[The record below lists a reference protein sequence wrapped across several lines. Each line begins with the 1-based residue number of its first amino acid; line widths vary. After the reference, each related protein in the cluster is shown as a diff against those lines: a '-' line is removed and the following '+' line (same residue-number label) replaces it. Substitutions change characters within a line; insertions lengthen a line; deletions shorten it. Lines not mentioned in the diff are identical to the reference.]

1 MRFVC
6 KNPVCG
12 ILGAEGGPFP
22 PIPAH
27 QRVPLLGARHAP
39 ARTRP
44 RAEKTRSWF
53 PPAAPSAHK
62 GLPLPSKESGL
73 HERLSTVRGP
83 ISHAIM
89 GAQEDT
95 QAGSADPA
103 RAPESYGTAAK
114 DVAGPRA
121 PAVTCV
127 AAAVRCFAP
136 FSFML
141 LASVLCS
148 RRNGHLRA
156 YASTCRCARP
166 RAPRP
171 SPSRADD

>member
-1 MRFVC
+1 MAQIW
-6 KNPVCG
+6 P
-12 ILGAEGGPFP
+12 
-22 PIPAH
+22 H
-27 QRVPLLGARHAP
+27 
-39 ARTRP
+39 
-44 RAEKTRSWF
+44 S
-53 PPAAPSAHK
+53 
-62 GLPLPSKESGL
+62 GLPLPSSESAFS
-73 HERLSTVRGP
+73 ERLSTIRGP

-89 GAQEDT
+89 GAQEDA

-103 RAPESYGTAAK
+103 RAPESYGVAAK

-148 RRNGHLRA
+148 HLEVH
-156 YASTCRCARP
+156 P
-166 RAPRP
+166 VQ
-171 SPSRADD
+171 

>member
-1 MRFVC
+1 MYTAACPCRRV
-6 KNPVCG
+6 NP
-12 ILGAEGGPFP
+12 AF
-22 PIPAH
+22 
-27 QRVPLLGARHAP
+27 
-39 ARTRP
+39 
-44 RAEKTRSWF
+44 S
-53 PPAAPSAHK
+53 
-62 GLPLPSKESGL
+62 
-73 HERLSTVRGP
+73 ERLSTVRGP

>member
-1 MRFVC
+1 M
-6 KNPVCG
+6 NP
-12 ILGAEGGPFP
+12 AF
-22 PIPAH
+22 
-27 QRVPLLGARHAP
+27 
-39 ARTRP
+39 
-44 RAEKTRSWF
+44 S
-53 PPAAPSAHK
+53 
-62 GLPLPSKESGL
+62 
-73 HERLSTVRGP
+73 ERLSTVRGP

-148 RRNGHLRA
+148 RGNGHLRA

>member
-1 MRFVC
+1 M
-6 KNPVCG
+6 
-12 ILGAEGGPFP
+12 LASGAERRGEVAATESFL
-22 PIPAH
+22 IFRVSENCPAETSDFSSTAACPCR
-27 QRVPLLGARHAP
+27 RVNP
-39 ARTRP
+39 AF
-44 RAEKTRSWF
+44 S
-53 PPAAPSAHK
+53 
-62 GLPLPSKESGL
+62 
-73 HERLSTVRGP
+73 ERLSTVRGP

-148 RRNGHLRA
+148 RGNGHLRA